1 MKKVI
6 VTDEGYGF
14 IFQLCKLFTVI
25 QSNEFLWAKAFSLK
39 LLQELLYIVNMTE
52 IQGWEET
59 GAKILKR

>member
-52 IQGWEET
+52 IQG
-59 GAKILKR
+59 